1 MRRLALSRPRR
12 LLARVL
18 SLFVRLGVPGAAQL
32 YFRVALGPCDLT
44 VAPIKWNDD

>member
-1 MRRLALSRPRR
+1 MRRLALSWPRR

-18 SLFVRLGVPGAAQL
+18 ALFVRLGVPGAAHL

-44 VAPIKWNDD
+44 VAPLVWNDE